1 MKDCMWQL
9 KVEETYLMEVKTRLV
24 STSDIIGIAKIN
36 GIPISIKGNEKT
48 KLAIEEMSKYGL
60 ITFSREQS
68 FKSTNYT
75 IHFFKPVSKLKQLYN
90 LGDEV
95 LILCC
100 NDNFKEFKSR
110 TKDCLD
116 FLLTMSSEYKN
127 RLDKITCFLF
137 DDCEDISERVKQDR
151 VENPDSRLIVPFAY
165 SEIQNGLSEDCLQG
179 RLRTFLY
186 ERDLFGVATP
196 LQNDNMFFG
205 KDRTDIISELYGKYR
220 QGEHGGLFGLRK
232 IGKTSIL
239 NLLQQRVDQSNG
251 IVKYFDC
258 TKYHH
263 LRWHQLLRQ
272 IIIEISE
279 KYLDAEGNN
288 ASVSFISD
296 EYDETT
302 ANLSFEKDLK
312 KLYSLL
318 SNKRILFIFDEIEQI
333 SYSTSP
339 SQHWKQ
345 ENDALFF
352 WQAIRSI
359 FQTDSYLF
367 SFIITGVNPKCI
379 EDSKIN
385 GTDNPIFNILAPIF
399 VPLFEYSDVNNMVS
413 NIGRHLGLSFD
424 EEIFTKL
431 VDDYGGHPFLTRQVC
446 SKINNELLKE
456 KQIRPYKISKYTYE
470 KRSTDYRT
478 QMEAV
483 FAQILG
489 VLEDYYPN
497 EYELL
502 KALALNGSDIFKRK
516 LVYGDSS
523 ISHLLGYC
531 LIKNVDGDYY
541 IRIKS
546 IGEYLIH
553 KNQYDITLTDDVEKR
568 EQIVRRRSIIENAMR
583 NLIANQLKIKYGK
596 KAREQLIQKI
606 NGTTADKTQESKIKS
621 AKDFDHAMQELYFSQ
636 LKELIIKDW
645 KDYNMIFVDRV
656 KFEQF
661 FETINKFRK
670 VDAHSSSISDE
681 DNAILHIAFRFFEDK
696 LLDD

>member
-1 MKDCMWQL
+1 MI
-9 KVEETYLMEVKTRLV
+9 ETKTRLV
-24 STSDIIGIAKIN
+24 SSRDIIGISKIEGRQIN
-36 GIPISIKGNEKT
+36 IKGNEKT
-48 KLAIEEMSKYGL
+48 RIAIEEMSKYGL

-75 IHFFKPVSKLKQLYN
+75 IHFIKPVDKLKQLYN

-100 NDNFKEFKSR
+100 NDNFREFKSR
-110 TKDCLD
+110 TKDFLD
-116 FLLTMSSEYKN
+116 FLLTVSSEYKN

-137 DDCEDISERVKQDR
+137 DDCEDIVDRVKQDR
-151 VENPDSRLIVPFAY
+151 TENPDSRLIVPFSY
-165 SEIQNGLSEDCLQG
+165 SEIDDGLTEDFLQA

-205 KDRTDIISELYGKYR
+205 KDRTDIISELFGKYR

-251 IVKYFDC
+251 VVKYFDC

-263 LRWHQLLRQ
+263 LRWYQFLRQ
-272 IIIEISE
+272 IIIEIGD
-279 KYLDAEGNN
+279 KYLNGEENSTA
-288 ASVSFISD
+288 VSFVPD
-296 EYDETT
+296 EYDEMT

-312 KLYSLL
+312 KLYNLL
-318 SNKRILFIFDEIEQI
+318 SNKRMLFVFDEIEQI

-339 SQHWKQ
+339 SQHWKN
-345 ENDALFF
+345 ENDSLFF

-367 SFIITGVNPKCI
+367 SFVITGVNPKCI

-385 GTDNPIFNILAPIF
+385 GTDNPIFNILTPIF
-399 VPLFEYSDVNNMVS
+399 VPLFDYSDVKNMVS

-424 EEIFTKL
+424 EEIFAKL

-446 SKINNELLKE
+446 SKINNELLRE
-456 KQIRPYKISKYTYE
+456 KQIRPYKVSKYTYE

-502 KALALNGSDIFKRK
+502 KILALDGSDKFKRK
-516 LVYGDSS
+516 LPYGDSS

-531 LIKNVDGDYY
+531 LVRCVNDDYY

-546 IGEYLIH
+546 IGDYLIH
-553 KNQYDITLTDDVEKR
+553 QNPYDITLTDDVERR

-583 NLIANQLKIKYGK
+583 SLIASQLRIKYGK

-606 NGTTADKTQESKIKS
+606 NGTTTDKTQEPKIKE
-621 AKDFDHAMQELYFSQ
+621 APDLAHAMQELYFSQ
-636 LKELIIKDW
+636 LKELILKDW
-645 KDYNMIFVDRV
+645 KDYNTIFVDRV

-681 DNAILHIAFRFFEDK
+681 DNAILHIAFKYFEDK
-696 LLDD
+696 LLED

>member
-1 MKDCMWQL
+1 M
-9 KVEETYLMEVKTRLV
+9 
-24 STSDIIGIAKIN
+24 
-36 GIPISIKGNEKT
+36 
-48 KLAIEEMSKYGL
+48 
-60 ITFSREQS
+60 
-68 FKSTNYT
+68 
-75 IHFFKPVSKLKQLYN
+75 
-90 LGDEV
+90 
-95 LILCC
+95 
-100 NDNFKEFKSR
+100 
-110 TKDCLD
+110 D
-116 FLLTMSSEYKN
+116 FLLAISSEYKN
-127 RLDKITCFLF
+127 RLDKVTCFLF
-137 DDCEDISERVKQDR
+137 DDCEDIVNRVKQDR
-151 VENPDSRLIVPFAY
+151 TENPDSRLIVPFSY
-165 SEIQNGLSEDCLQG
+165 SEIDDGLTEDFLQA

-205 KDRTDIISELYGKYR
+205 KDRTDIISELFGKYR

-239 NLLQQRVDQSNG
+239 NLLQQRVDHSNG
-251 IVKYFDC
+251 VVKYFDC

-263 LRWHQLLRQ
+263 LRWYQFLRQ
-272 IIIEISE
+272 IIIEICD
-279 KYLDAEGNN
+279 KYLNDEENSTA
-288 ASVSFISD
+288 VSFFPD
-296 EYDETT
+296 DYDEMT
-302 ANLSFEKDLK
+302 ANISFEKDLK
-312 KLYSLL
+312 KLYHLL
-318 SNKRILFIFDEIEQI
+318 SDKRMLFIFDEIEQI

-339 SQHWKQ
+339 SQHWKN
-345 ENDALFF
+345 ENDSLFF

-367 SFIITGVNPKCI
+367 SFVVTGVNPKCI

-385 GTDNPIFNILAPIF
+385 GTDNPIFNILTPIF
-399 VPLFEYSDVNNMVS
+399 VPLFDYSDVKNMVS

-424 EEIFTKL
+424 EEIFAKL

-446 SKINNELLKE
+446 SKINNELLRE
-456 KQIRPYKISKYTYE
+456 KQIRPYKVSKYTYE

-502 KALALNGSDIFKRK
+502 KILALDGSDKFKRK
-516 LVYGDSS
+516 LPYGDSS

-531 LIKNVDGDYY
+531 LVRCVNDDYY

-546 IGEYLIH
+546 IGDYLIH
-553 KNQYDITLTDDVEKR
+553 QNPYDITLTDDVERR

-583 NLIANQLKIKYGK
+583 SLIASQLRIKYGK

-606 NGTTADKTQESKIKS
+606 NGTTTDKTQEPKIKE
-621 AKDFDHAMQELYFSQ
+621 APDLAHAMQELYFSQ
-636 LKELIIKDW
+636 LKELILKDW
-645 KDYNMIFVDRV
+645 KDYNTIFVDRV

-661 FETINKFRK
+661 FETINRFRK

-681 DNAILHIAFRFFEDK
+681 DNAILHIAFKYFEDK
-696 LLDD
+696 LLED

>member
-1 MKDCMWQL
+1 MI
-9 KVEETYLMEVKTRLV
+9 ETKTRLV
-24 STSDIIGIAKIN
+24 SSRDIIGISKIEGRQIN
-36 GIPISIKGNEKT
+36 IKGNEKT
-48 KLAIEEMSKYGL
+48 RIAIEEMSKYGL

-75 IHFFKPVSKLKQLYN
+75 IHFIKPVDKLKQLYN

-100 NDNFKEFKSR
+100 NDNFREFKSR
-110 TKDCLD
+110 TKDFLD
-116 FLLTMSSEYKN
+116 FLLTVSSEYKN

-137 DDCEDISERVKQDR
+137 DDCEDIVDRVKQDR
-151 VENPDSRLIVPFAY
+151 TENPDSRLIVPFSY
-165 SEIQNGLSEDCLQG
+165 SEIDDGLTEDFLQA

-205 KDRTDIISELYGKYR
+205 KDRTDIISELFGKYR

-251 IVKYFDC
+251 VVKYFDC

-263 LRWHQLLRQ
+263 LRWYQFLRQ
-272 IIIEISE
+272 IIIEIGD
-279 KYLDAEGNN
+279 KYLNGEENSTA
-288 ASVSFISD
+288 VSFVPD
-296 EYDETT
+296 EYDEMT

-312 KLYSLL
+312 KLYNLL
-318 SNKRILFIFDEIEQI
+318 SNKRMLFIFDEIEQI

-339 SQHWKQ
+339 SQHWKN
-345 ENDALFF
+345 ENDSLFF

-367 SFIITGVNPKCI
+367 SFVITGVNPKCI

-385 GTDNPIFNILAPIF
+385 GTDNPIFNILTPIF
-399 VPLFEYSDVNNMVS
+399 VPLFDYSDVKNMVS

-424 EEIFTKL
+424 EEIFAKL

-446 SKINNELLKE
+446 SKINNELLRE
-456 KQIRPYKISKYTYE
+456 KQIRPYNVSKYTYE

-502 KALALNGSDIFKRK
+502 KILALDGSDKFKRK
-516 LVYGDSS
+516 LPYGDSS

-531 LIKNVDGDYY
+531 LVRCVNDDYY

-546 IGEYLIH
+546 IGDYLIH
-553 KNQYDITLTDDVEKR
+553 QNPYDITLTDDVERR

-583 NLIANQLKIKYGK
+583 SLIASQLRIKYGK

-606 NGTTADKTQESKIKS
+606 NGTTTDKTQEPKIKE
-621 AKDFDHAMQELYFSQ
+621 APDLAHAMQELYFSQ
-636 LKELIIKDW
+636 LKELILKDW
-645 KDYNMIFVDRV
+645 KDYNTIFVDRV

-681 DNAILHIAFRFFEDK
+681 DNAILHIAFKYFEDK
-696 LLDD
+696 LLED

>member
-1 MKDCMWQL
+1 MI
-9 KVEETYLMEVKTRLV
+9 VTKTRLV
-24 STSDIIGIAKIN
+24 SSRDIIGISKIEGRQIN
-36 GIPISIKGNEKT
+36 IKGNEKT
-48 KLAIEEMSKYGL
+48 RIAIEEMSKYGL

-75 IHFFKPVSKLKQLYN
+75 IHFIKPVDKLKQLYN

-100 NDNFKEFKSR
+100 NDNFREFKSR
-110 TKDCLD
+110 TKDFLD
-116 FLLTMSSEYKN
+116 FLLTVSSEYKN

-137 DDCEDISERVKQDR
+137 DDCEDIVDRVKQDR
-151 VENPDSRLIVPFAY
+151 TENPDSRLIVPFSY
-165 SEIQNGLSEDCLQG
+165 SEIDDGLTEDFLQA

-205 KDRTDIISELYGKYR
+205 KDRTDIISELFGKYR

-239 NLLQQRVDQSNG
+239 NLLQQRVNQSNG
-251 IVKYFDC
+251 VVKYFDC

-263 LRWHQLLRQ
+263 LRWYQFLRQ
-272 IIIEISE
+272 IIIEIGD
-279 KYLDAEGNN
+279 KYLNDEENSTA
-288 ASVSFISD
+288 VSFVPD
-296 EYDETT
+296 EYDEMT

-312 KLYSLL
+312 KLYNLL
-318 SNKRILFIFDEIEQI
+318 SNKRMLFIFDEIEQI

-339 SQHWKQ
+339 SQHWKN
-345 ENDALFF
+345 ENDSLFF

-367 SFIITGVNPKCI
+367 SFVITGVNPKCI

-385 GTDNPIFNILAPIF
+385 GTDNPIFNILTPIF
-399 VPLFEYSDVNNMVS
+399 VPLFDYSDVKNMVS

-424 EEIFTKL
+424 EEIFAKL

-446 SKINNELLKE
+446 SKINNELLRE
-456 KQIRPYKISKYTYE
+456 KQIRPYKVSKYTYE

-502 KALALNGSDIFKRK
+502 KILALDGSDKFKRK
-516 LVYGDSS
+516 LPYGDSS

-531 LIKNVDGDYY
+531 LVRCVNDDYY

-546 IGEYLIH
+546 IGDYLIH
-553 KNQYDITLTDDVEKR
+553 QNPYDITLTDDVERR

-583 NLIANQLKIKYGK
+583 SLIASQLRIKYGK
-596 KAREQLIQKI
+596 KAREQLVQKI
-606 NGTTADKTQESKIKS
+606 NGTTIDKTQEPKIKE
-621 AKDFDHAMQELYFSQ
+621 APDLAHAMQELYFSQ
-636 LKELIIKDW
+636 LKELILKDW
-645 KDYNMIFVDRV
+645 KDYNTIFVDRV

-670 VDAHSSSISDE
+670 VDAHSNSISDE
-681 DNAILHIAFRFFEDK
+681 DNAILHIAFKFFEDK
-696 LLDD
+696 LLED

>member
-1 MKDCMWQL
+1 MI
-9 KVEETYLMEVKTRLV
+9 ETKTRLV
-24 STSDIIGIAKIN
+24 SSRDIIGISKIE
-36 GIPISIKGNEKT
+36 GRQISIKGNEKT
-48 KLAIEEMSKYGL
+48 RIAIEEMSKYGL

-75 IHFFKPVSKLKQLYN
+75 IHFIKPVDKLKQLYN

-100 NDNFKEFKSR
+100 NDNFREFKSR
-110 TKDCLD
+110 TKDFLD
-116 FLLTMSSEYKN
+116 FLLTVSSEYKN

-137 DDCEDISERVKQDR
+137 DDCEDIVDRVKQDR
-151 VENPDSRLIVPFAY
+151 TENPDSRLIVPFSY
-165 SEIQNGLSEDCLQG
+165 SEIDDGLTEDFLQA

-205 KDRTDIISELYGKYR
+205 KDRTDIISELFGKYR

-251 IVKYFDC
+251 VVKYFDC

-263 LRWHQLLRQ
+263 LRWYQFLRQ
-272 IIIEISE
+272 IIIEIGD
-279 KYLDAEGNN
+279 KYLNGEDNSTA
-288 ASVSFISD
+288 VSFVPD
-296 EYDETT
+296 EYDEMT

-312 KLYSLL
+312 KLYNLL
-318 SNKRILFIFDEIEQI
+318 SNKRMLFIFDEIEQI

-339 SQHWKQ
+339 SQHWKN
-345 ENDALFF
+345 ENDSLFF

-367 SFIITGVNPKCI
+367 SFVITGVNPKCI

-385 GTDNPIFNILAPIF
+385 GTDNPIFNILTPIF
-399 VPLFEYSDVNNMVS
+399 VPLFDYSDVKNMVS

-424 EEIFTKL
+424 EEIFAKL

-446 SKINNELLKE
+446 SKINNELLRE
-456 KQIRPYKISKYTYE
+456 KQIRPYKVSKYTYE

-497 EYELL
+497 EYKLL
-502 KALALNGSDIFKRK
+502 KILALDGSDKFKRK
-516 LVYGDSS
+516 LPYGDSS

-531 LIKNVDGDYY
+531 LVRCVNDDYY

-546 IGEYLIH
+546 IGDYLIH
-553 KNQYDITLTDDVEKR
+553 QNPYDITLTDDVERR

-583 NLIANQLKIKYGK
+583 SLIASQLRIKYGK

-606 NGTTADKTQESKIKS
+606 NGTTTDKTQEPKIKE
-621 AKDFDHAMQELYFSQ
+621 AADLAHAMQELYFSQ
-636 LKELIIKDW
+636 LKELILKDW
-645 KDYNMIFVDRV
+645 KDYNTIFVDRV

-681 DNAILHIAFRFFEDK
+681 DNAILHIAFKYFEDK
-696 LLDD
+696 LLED

>member
-1 MKDCMWQL
+1 MI
-9 KVEETYLMEVKTRLV
+9 ETKTRLV
-24 STSDIIGIAKIN
+24 SSRDIIGISKIEGRQIN
-36 GIPISIKGNEKT
+36 IKGNEKT
-48 KLAIEEMSKYGL
+48 RIAIEEMSKYGL

-75 IHFFKPVSKLKQLYN
+75 IHFIKPVDKLKQLYN

-100 NDNFKEFKSR
+100 NDNFREFKSR
-110 TKDCLD
+110 TKDFLD
-116 FLLTMSSEYKN
+116 FLLTVSSEYKN

-137 DDCEDISERVKQDR
+137 DDCEDIVDRVKQDR
-151 VENPDSRLIVPFAY
+151 TENPDSRLIVPFSY
-165 SEIQNGLSEDCLQG
+165 SEIDDGLTEDFLQA

-205 KDRTDIISELYGKYR
+205 KDRTDIISELFGKYR

-251 IVKYFDC
+251 VVKYFDC

-263 LRWHQLLRQ
+263 LRWYQFLRQ
-272 IIIEISE
+272 IIIEIGD
-279 KYLDAEGNN
+279 KYLNDEENSTA
-288 ASVSFISD
+288 VSFVPD
-296 EYDETT
+296 EYDEMT

-312 KLYSLL
+312 KLYNLL
-318 SNKRILFIFDEIEQI
+318 SNKRMLFIFDEIEQI

-339 SQHWKQ
+339 SQHWKN
-345 ENDALFF
+345 ENDSLFF

-367 SFIITGVNPKCI
+367 SFVITGVNPKCI

-385 GTDNPIFNILAPIF
+385 GTDNPIFNILTPIF
-399 VPLFEYSDVNNMVS
+399 VPLFDYSDVKNMVS

-424 EEIFTKL
+424 EEIFAKL

-446 SKINNELLKE
+446 SKINNELLRE
-456 KQIRPYKISKYTYE
+456 KQIRPYNVSKYTYE

-502 KALALNGSDIFKRK
+502 KILALDGSDKFKRK
-516 LVYGDSS
+516 LPYGDSS

-531 LIKNVDGDYY
+531 LVRCVNDDYY

-546 IGEYLIH
+546 IGDYLIH
-553 KNQYDITLTDDVEKR
+553 QNPYDITLTDDVERR

-583 NLIANQLKIKYGK
+583 SLIASQLRIKYGK

-606 NGTTADKTQESKIKS
+606 NGTTTDKTQEPKIKE
-621 AKDFDHAMQELYFSQ
+621 APDLAHAMQELYFSQ
-636 LKELIIKDW
+636 LKELILKDW
-645 KDYNMIFVDRV
+645 KDYNTIFVDRV

-681 DNAILHIAFRFFEDK
+681 DNAILHIAFKYFEDK
-696 LLDD
+696 LLED

>member
-1 MKDCMWQL
+1 MI
-9 KVEETYLMEVKTRLV
+9 ETKTRLV
-24 STSDIIGIAKIN
+24 SSRDIIGISKIEGRQIN
-36 GIPISIKGNEKT
+36 IKGNEKT
-48 KLAIEEMSKYGL
+48 CIAIEKMSKYGL

-75 IHFFKPVSKLKQLYN
+75 IHFIKPVDKLKQLYN

-100 NDNFKEFKSR
+100 NDNFREFKSR
-110 TKDCLD
+110 TKDFLD
-116 FLLTMSSEYKN
+116 FLLTVSSEYKN
-127 RLDKITCFLF
+127 RLDKVTCFLF
-137 DDCEDISERVKQDR
+137 DDCEDIADRVKQDR
-151 VENPDSRLIVPFAY
+151 IENPDSRLIVPFSF
-165 SEIQNGLSEDCLQG
+165 SEIEYGITEDFLQD
-179 RLRTFLY
+179 RLRAFLY

-251 IVKYFDC
+251 VVKYFDC

-263 LRWHQLLRQ
+263 LRWYQFLRQ
-272 IIIEISE
+272 IIIEIGD
-279 KYLDAEGNN
+279 KYLNDEEN
-288 ASVSFISD
+288 STVVSFVPD
-296 EYDETT
+296 EYDEMT

-312 KLYSLL
+312 ELYHLL
-318 SNKRILFIFDEIEQI
+318 SNKRMLFIFDEIEQI

-339 SQHWKQ
+339 SQHWKN
-345 ENDALFF
+345 ENDSLFF

-367 SFIITGVNPKCI
+367 SFVITGVNPKCI

-385 GTDNPIFNILAPIF
+385 GTDNPIFNILTPIF
-399 VPLFEYSDVNNMVS
+399 VPLFNYSDVKNMVS

-424 EEIFTKL
+424 EEIFAKL

-446 SKINNELLKE
+446 SKINNELLRE

-470 KRSTDYRT
+470 KRSIDYRT

-489 VLEDYYPN
+489 VLEDYYPY

-502 KALALNGSDIFKRK
+502 KILALNGSNKFKSE

-531 LIKNVDGDYY
+531 LIKYVDDDYY

-546 IGEYLIH
+546 IGDYLIR
-553 KNQYDITLTDDVEKR
+553 KNPYDITLTDDVEKR

-583 NLIANQLKIKYGK
+583 SLIASQLRIKYGK
-596 KAREQLIQKI
+596 KAREQLVQKI
-606 NGTTADKTQESKIKS
+606 NGTTTDKTQEPKIKEAPDLS
-621 AKDFDHAMQELYFSQ
+621 HAMQELYFSQ
-636 LKELIIKDW
+636 LKELILKDW
-645 KDYNMIFVDRV
+645 KDYNTIFVDRV

-670 VDAHSSSISDE
+670 VDAHSGSISDE
-681 DNAILHIAFRFFEDK
+681 DNAILHIAFKYFEDK
-696 LLDD
+696 LLED

>member
-1 MKDCMWQL
+1 MM
-9 KVEETYLMEVKTRLV
+9 ETKTRLV
-24 STSDIIGIAKIN
+24 SSSDIIGIAKIDGKQIN
-36 GIPISIKGNEKT
+36 IKGSEKT
-48 KLAIEEMSKYGL
+48 RFAIEAMSKYGL
-60 ITFSREQS
+60 ITFSREQT

-75 IHFFKPVSKLKQLYN
+75 IHFIKPASKLKQLYN

-100 NDNFKEFKSR
+100 NDNFRDFKSR
-110 TKDCLD
+110 TKDYLD
-116 FLLTMSSEYKN
+116 FLLTVSSEYRN

-137 DDCEDISERVKQDR
+137 DDCEDIAERVKQDR
-151 VENPDSRLIVPFAY
+151 IDNPDSRLIVPFSY
-165 SEIQNGLSEDCLQG
+165 SEIENGLSEDVLQG

-263 LRWHQLLRQ
+263 LRWYQFLRQ
-272 IIIEISE
+272 IIIEIGD
-279 KYLDAEGNN
+279 KYLDNKEDNM
-288 ASVSFISD
+288 VSMSYIPND
-296 EYDETT
+296 YNEAT
-302 ANLSFEKDLK
+302 ANLSFERDLK
-312 KLYSLL
+312 ELYHLI
-318 SNKRILFIFDEIEQI
+318 SNRRMLFIFDEIEQI
-333 SYSTSP
+333 SSSTSP
-339 SQHWKQ
+339 SQHWKS
-345 ENDALFF
+345 ENDSLFF
-352 WQAIRSI
+352 WQAIRSV

-367 SFIITGVNPKCI
+367 SFVITGVNPKCI

-385 GTDNPIFNILAPIF
+385 GTDNPIFNILTPIF
-399 VPLFEYSDVNNMVS
+399 VPLFEYSDVNKMVS
-413 NIGRHLGLSFD
+413 DIGGHLGLSFD
-424 EEIFTKL
+424 DEIFSKL

-446 SKINNELLKE
+446 SKINNELLRE

-502 KALALNGSDIFKRK
+502 KTLALDGSNSLKKK
-516 LVYGDSS
+516 LIYGDSS

-531 LIKNVDGDYY
+531 LIKKVDSDYY

-546 IGEYLIH
+546 IGDYLIS
-553 KNQYDITLTDDVEKR
+553 KNKYDITLTDDVEKR
-568 EQIVRRRSIIENAMR
+568 EQIVRRRSIIENELR
-583 NLIANQLKIKYGK
+583 KLIANQLKIKYGK

-606 NGTTADKTQESKIKS
+606 NGTTTDKTQEPKIKAAPDL
-621 AKDFDHAMQELYFSQ
+621 AKAMQELYFSQ
-636 LKELIIKDW
+636 LKELILKDW
-645 KDYNMIFVDRV
+645 KDYNAIFVDRV

-661 FETINKFRK
+661 FDTINSFRK

-681 DNAILHIAFRFFEDK
+681 DNAILHIAFKFFEDK

>member
-1 MKDCMWQL
+1 M
-9 KVEETYLMEVKTRLV
+9 VGTKTRLV
-24 STSDIIGIAKIN
+24 SSSDVIGISQIDGKRIN
-36 GIPISIKGNEKT
+36 IKGNEKT
-48 KLAIEEMSKYGL
+48 QFAIEEMSKYGL

-68 FKSTNYT
+68 FKSTNYS
-75 IHFFKPVSKLKQLYN
+75 IHFIKPVDKLKQLYN

-100 NDNFKEFKSR
+100 NDKFREFKSR
-110 TKDCLD
+110 TKDYLD
-116 FLLTMSSEYKN
+116 FLLIMSSEYKN

-137 DDCEDISERVKQDR
+137 DDCEDIVDRVKQDR
-151 VENPDSRLIVPFAY
+151 IENPDSRLIVPFSF
-165 SEIQNGLSEDCLQG
+165 SEIEHGLTEDFLQG

-205 KDRTDIISELYGKYR
+205 KDRNDIISELYGKYR

-263 LRWHQLLRQ
+263 LRWYQFLRQ
-272 IIIEISE
+272 IIIEIGE
-279 KYLDAEGNN
+279 KYLTDEENGAT
-288 ASVSFISD
+288 VSFVSD
-296 EYDETT
+296 EYDEMT
-302 ANLSFEKDLK
+302 ANLTFEKDLK

-318 SNKRILFIFDEIEQI
+318 SGKRMLFIFDEIEQI

-339 SQHWKQ
+339 SQHWKN
-345 ENDALFF
+345 ENDSLFF

-385 GTDNPIFNILAPIF
+385 EIDNPIFNILTPIF

-446 SKINNELLKE
+446 SKINNELLRE
-456 KQIRPYKISKYTYE
+456 KQIRPYRISKYTYE

-478 QMEAV
+478 QMETV

-502 KALALNGSDIFKRK
+502 KVLALDGSDKFKRK

-531 LIKNVDGDYY
+531 LIQNVGGDYY

-546 IGEYLIH
+546 IGDYLIR
-553 KNQYDITLTDDVEKR
+553 KNPYDITITDDIKRR
-568 EQIVRRRSIIENAMR
+568 EQIVRRRSIIENEMR
-583 NLIANQLKIKYGK
+583 SLIANQLRIKYGK

-606 NGTTADKTQESKIKS
+606 NGTTTDKTQEPKIK
-621 AKDFDHAMQELYFSQ
+621 AAPNLAHAMQELYFSQ

-645 KDYNMIFVDRV
+645 KDYNTIFVDRV

-681 DNAILHIAFRFFEDK
+681 DNAILHIAFKFFEDK